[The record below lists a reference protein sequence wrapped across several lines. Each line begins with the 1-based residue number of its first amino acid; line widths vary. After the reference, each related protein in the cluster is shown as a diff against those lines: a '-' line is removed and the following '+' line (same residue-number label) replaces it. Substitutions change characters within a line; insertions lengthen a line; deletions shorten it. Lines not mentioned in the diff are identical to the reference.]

1 MPKSVFTDAYR
12 ILLETIVAARKEAG
26 VTQVELAERL
36 GKPQPF
42 VSYLERGERRL
53 DVVEFYA
60 VARALGRDPEE
71 LFAALI
77 RRFPVKVE
85 I

>member
-12 ILLETIVAARKEAG
+12 LFLQMLVAARKEAG

-36 GKPQPF
+36 GRRQTF
-42 VSYLERGERRL
+42 ISAFERGERRL
-53 DVVEFYA
+53 DVIEFYA
-60 VARALGRDPEE
+60 IAVALGYDPTTLFGSIAKE
-71 LFAALI
+71 LPA
-77 RRFPVKVE
+77 KVE